1 MAAALHVFAVPGI
14 PDVEPGDDVGALI
27 ADAVARAGDTIEA
40 GDVVVVA
47 QKIVSKAEGALVRL
61 DEVVPSPRAAEW
73 AAAWGKDPRVV
84 EIVLRE
90 SRRIVRMERGILIAE
105 TFHGFICA
113 NAGVDASNVDCGFV
127 TVLPRD
133 PDQSAARIRVRIA
146 STVRPTAVAKA
157 MAVRRRVSG
166 RRNPATAEASA
177 EHPPVGVI
185 VSDTFGRPWREGVLN
200 VALGVAGLRPL
211 VDYRGCRDPY
221 GRELTSTVI
230 AVADELASAAE
241 LVMRKTARLPVA
253 IVRGA
258 GEWLGEGSGAELLR
272 AAAQDLFR

>member
-1 MAAALHVFAVPGI
+1 M

-27 ADAVARAGDTIEA
+27 AGAVARAGETIEA

-61 DEVVPSPRAAEW
+61 DEVAPSPRAAEW
-73 AAAWGKDPRVV
+73 ASAWAKDPRVV
-84 EIVLRE
+84 EVVLRE

-105 TFHGFICA
+105 TQHGFICA
-113 NAGVDASNVDCGFV
+113 NAGVDASNVDRGFV

-133 PDQSAARIRVRIA
+133 PDQSAAAIR
-146 STVRPTAVAKA
+146 
-157 MAVRRRVSG
+157 
-166 RRNPATAEASA
+166 ATLG
-177 EHPPVGVI
+177 HPDIGVI

-200 VALGVAGLRPL
+200 VALGVAGLLPL
-211 VDYRGCRDPY
+211 LDYRGCRDPY

-230 AVADELASAAE
+230 AVADELAAAAE

-258 GEWLGEGSGAELLR
+258 GEWLGEGSGAQLLR
-272 AAAQDLFR
+272 AAEQDLFR

>member
-1 MAAALHVFAVPGI
+1 MAAALHIFAVPGI

-27 ADAVARAGDTIEA
+27 AAAVTGAGETIEA

-61 DEVVPSPRAAEW
+61 DEVAPSPRAAEW

-84 EIVLRE
+84 EVVLRE
-90 SRRIVRMERGILIAE
+90 SRRIVRMERGILIGE
-105 TFHGFICA
+105 TRHGFICA
-113 NAGVDASNVDCGFV
+113 NAGVDASNVDRGFV

-133 PDQSAARIRVRIA
+133 PDQSAARIRARIGG
-146 STVRPTAVAKA
+146 PDI
-157 MAVRRRVSG
+157 
-166 RRNPATAEASA
+166 
-177 EHPPVGVI
+177 GVI

-211 VDYRGCRDPY
+211 LDYRGCRDPY

-230 AVADELASAAE
+230 AVADELAAAAE

-258 GEWLGEGSGAELLR
+258 AEWLGEGSGAELLR
-272 AAAQDLFR
+272 AAEEDLFR

>member
-1 MAAALHVFAVPGI
+1 VADALHVFAVPGI

-27 ADAVARAGDTIEA
+27 AEAVARAGDTITS

-47 QKIVSKAEGALVRL
+47 QKIVSKAEGAVVRL
-61 DEVVPSPRAAEW
+61 DEVAPSPRAAEW

-84 EIVLRE
+84 EVVLRE
-90 SRRIVRMERGILIAE
+90 ARRIVRMERGILIAE
-105 TFHGFICA
+105 TLHGFICA
-113 NAGVDASNVDCGFV
+113 NAGVDASNVDRGAV
-127 TVLPRD
+127 TILPRD
-133 PDQSAARIRVRIA
+133 PDGSAARIRARIG
-146 STVRPTAVAKA
+146 RPDI
-157 MAVRRRVSG
+157 
-166 RRNPATAEASA
+166 
-177 EHPPVGVI
+177 GVI

-211 VDYRGCRDPY
+211 LDYRGCRDVY

-258 GEWLGEGSGAELLR
+258 GEWLGEGSGAELVR
-272 AAAQDLFR
+272 AAGQDLFR